1 MQAKTPV
8 LLMILKVTCRLLD
21 VNVVTFVQ
29 KFVSVQHVQIQMKK
43 RNYMMYKTWLNN

>member
-21 VNVVTFVQ
+21 VDVCDICA
-29 KFVSVQHVQIQMKK
+29 KFVSVQHVQIQMTK

>member
-21 VNVVTFVQ
+21 VDVCDICVKICKCSTCSDSNDET
-29 KFVSVQHVQIQMKK
+29 
-43 RNYMMYKTWLNN
+43 

>member
-29 KFVSVQHVQIQMKK
+29 KFVKCSTCSDS
-43 RNYMMYKTWLNN
+43 NDET